1 MLTIPLIFGWLLDR
15 WLGDPERWPHPV
27 VWFGRVI
34 GALERR
40 WNRGENRKT
49 KGALVAVGCI
59 VGVFALTNAVL
70 VSSVLVPYALGLP
83 RYCGIGL
90 YLLFSTLMVFF
101 CLAGKTLRQEVQ
113 MTFEA
118 ADRSVE
124 EGRRQV
130 ARIVGR
136 DTSNLSAQE
145 VRTAAL
151 ETLAENLS
159 DGVVAPLFWMLLLG
173 VPGMMTY
180 KMVNTLDSMIG
191 YRTERYEKFGCWAAK
206 IDDYANYIP
215 ARLTAVLI
223 VFAEKL
229 MRWKQTSVKWLMGFV
244 ARYGSQHAS
253 PNSGWPE
260 AALAGVLDCQFGGG
274 HNYFGVYFHKP
285 FIGDYP
291 RPLTTADMWRSLQI
305 AMVVET
311 MMVGL
316 MLLVSLFPSP

>member
-1 MLTIPLIFGWLLDR
+1 MITVPLIFGWLLDR
-15 WLGDPERWPHPV
+15 WLGDPEKWPHPV
-27 VWFGRVI
+27 VWFGKLI
-34 GALERR
+34 ATLERR
-40 WNRGENRKT
+40 FNKGENPKRN
-49 KGALVAVGCI
+49 GALVAVGCI

-70 VSSVLVPYALGLP
+70 VASVLVPYGLGLP
-83 RYCGIGL
+83 GYCGLGL
-90 YLLFSTLMVFF
+90 YLLLSTLMVFC
-101 CLAGKTLRQEVQ
+101 CLAGKTLRDEVR

-118 ADRSVE
+118 VDRSVE
-124 EGRRQV
+124 DGRRQV

-136 DTSNLSAQE
+136 DTSQLSAQE

-159 DGVVAPLFWMLLLG
+159 DGVVAPLFWLFLLG

-180 KMVNTLDSMIG
+180 KMINTLDSMIG

-206 IDDYANYIP
+206 IDDFANYLP

-229 MRWKQTSVKWLMGFV
+229 MRWKRTKVKWLMSFV
-244 ARYGSQHAS
+244 ARYGPQHAS

-291 RPLTTADMWRSLQI
+291 RTLTTADMWRSLQI
-305 AMVVET
+305 AMVVEV
-311 MMVGL
+311 MMVGTIV
-316 MLLVSLFPSP
+316 LVGAL

>member
-1 MLTIPLIFGWLLDR
+1 
-15 WLGDPERWPHPV
+15 
-27 VWFGRVI
+27 
-34 GALERR
+34 
-40 WNRGENRKT
+40 
-49 KGALVAVGCI
+49 
-59 VGVFALTNAVL
+59 
-70 VSSVLVPYALGLP
+70 
-83 RYCGIGL
+83 
-90 YLLFSTLMVFF
+90 MVFF

-229 MRWKQTSVKWLMGFV
+229 MRWKQTSVKWLMEFV

-316 MLLVSLFPSP
+316 MLLVSLIPSP

>member
-1 MLTIPLIFGWLLDR
+1 MLMLPLIFGWLLDR
-15 WLGDPERWPHPV
+15 WLGDPEKWPHPV
-27 VWFGRVI
+27 VWFGKI
-34 GALERR
+34 ISGLERR
-40 WNRGENRKT
+40 WNNGANRKS

-59 VGVFALTNAVL
+59 AGVFLLTNVVL
-70 VSSVLVPYALGLP
+70 VASVLVPYKLGLP
-83 RYCGIGL
+83 NYCGLGL
-90 YLLFSTLMVFF
+90 YLLLSTVMVFF
-101 CLAGKTLRQEVQ
+101 CLAGKTLRKEVQ

-136 DTSNLSAQE
+136 DTSGLSDQE

-159 DGVVAPLFWMLLLG
+159 DGVVAPLFWLVLLG

-191 YRTERYEKFGCWAAK
+191 YKTERYKEFGCWAAR
-206 IDDYANYIP
+206 IDDYANYLP

-223 VFAEKL
+223 VVAEKL
-229 MRWKQTSVKWLMGFV
+229 MRWKHTQFKGLMIFIGRF
-244 ARYGSQHAS
+244 GPQHAS

-260 AALAGVLDCQFGGG
+260 AALAGVLNCRFGGG
-274 HNYFGVYFHKP
+274 HNYFGVYFPKP
-285 FIGDYP
+285 FIGNNP
-291 RPLTTADMWRSLQI
+291 RQLTSADMCRSLQI
-305 AMVVET
+305 ALSVELL
-311 MMVGL
+311 MVGMMFL
-316 MLLVSLFPSP
+316 IMSINL

>member
-1 MLTIPLIFGWLLDR
+1 MISIPLMFGWLLDR
-15 WLGDPERWPHPV
+15 WLGDPEKWPHPV

-40 WNRGENRKT
+40 FNKGENRKT
-49 KGALVAVGCI
+49 KGALTAVGCI
-59 VGVFALTNAVL
+59 VGVFVLTNVL
-70 VSSVLVPYALGLP
+70 LVASVLVPYKLGLP
-83 RYCGIGL
+83 NYFGL
-90 YLLFSTLMVFF
+90 GFYLLLSTVIVFF
-101 CLAGKTLRQEVQ
+101 CLAGKTLRQEVR

-118 ADRSVE
+118 ADRSLE

-136 DTSNLSAQE
+136 DTSGLSDQE

-159 DGVVAPLFWMLLLG
+159 DGVVAPLFWLALLG

-191 YRTERYEKFGCWAAK
+191 YKTERYKEFGCWAAR
-206 IDDYANYIP
+206 IDDYANYLP

-223 VFAEKL
+223 VVAEKL
-229 MRWKQTSVKWLMGFV
+229 MRWKQTQFKGMMAFV
-244 ARYGSQHAS
+244 GRFGPQHAS

-260 AALAGVLDCQFGGG
+260 AALAGVLNCRFGGG
-274 HNYFGVYFHKP
+274 HNYFGVYFPKP
-285 FIGDYP
+285 FIGNNP
-291 RPLTTADMWRSLQI
+291 RQLTSADMWRSLQI
-305 AMVVET
+305 ALSVELL
-311 MMVGL
+311 MVGMMIL
-316 MLLVSLFPSP
+316 IMSINL

>member
-1 MLTIPLIFGWLLDR
+1 
-15 WLGDPERWPHPV
+15 
-27 VWFGRVI
+27 
-34 GALERR
+34 
-40 WNRGENRKT
+40 
-49 KGALVAVGCI
+49 
-59 VGVFALTNAVL
+59 
-70 VSSVLVPYALGLP
+70 
-83 RYCGIGL
+83 
-90 YLLFSTLMVFF
+90 
-101 CLAGKTLRQEVQ
+101 
-113 MTFEA
+113 
-118 ADRSVE
+118 
-124 EGRRQV
+124 
-130 ARIVGR
+130 
-136 DTSNLSAQE
+136 SNLSAQE